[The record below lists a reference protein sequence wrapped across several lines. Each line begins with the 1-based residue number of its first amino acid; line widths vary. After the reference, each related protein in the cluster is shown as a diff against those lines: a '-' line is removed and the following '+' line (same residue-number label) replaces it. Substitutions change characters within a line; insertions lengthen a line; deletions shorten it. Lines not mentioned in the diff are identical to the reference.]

1 VRRGIVMAAN
11 RRSLVVLT
19 PEGEFVEVPGRP
31 GEIGEEIS
39 FALLRR
45 AALYRR
51 LLLTASAAAVLLLA
65 AFALPRLSIFD
76 EPKVAAYVAIDINP
90 SVEIG
95 VDKRRSVIEL
105 HALNPD
111 GERVIE
117 GVEYRKRPVG
127 EVTADIIRNAE
138 EAQYLRDGGE
148 VFVTSMAA
156 AGTAEQFEEQ
166 LMQEIGQAVHAAAV
180 QRSVGN
186 EGSVIAGTDAEDP
199 GQDPGSEV
207 EPQPGSDSGSVSKP
221 GSKAAEDV
229 PAESDPALRSKP
241 NAASGPDIEVTIVR
255 APGELREKAQAN
267 GVSPG
272 KMAVYLLAEKQG
284 LPISLDDLKKGS
296 IRQAVEPYG
305 GISGLLGDG
314 QSDEERKRELADLL
328 AREAAK
334 AQNHS
339 AGSGNDQAASA
350 NAGKKAS
357 ADAGKKASAN
367 AGKKDKP
374 AARSNEKTGKAKK
387 SEEKA
392 EVRQSAGQF
401 AWQAAWKAEQAG
413 GRNLRE
419 AVSNNRKPERQTPDW
434 RQQRGAESSVRT
446 SERQTFGR
454 KLQQQEEQKRRQ
466 EQQKQWEQR
475 KREQQKQPE
484 LKLRQEREK
493 RQEQKHQEQQ
503 KQRQQEQKKQQA
515 HKQQN
520 RQDQKQQKEQEQN
533 RQKQQEQYQQKR
545 SSNDKYRSYGQN
557 SRGRHDGAGE
567 RKAERQQDDRPGS
580 RDVRLA
586 GFMRSGAD
594 SAAYAGG
601 EGPGPRRQ

>member
-1 VRRGIVMAAN
+1 MAAN

-19 PEGEFVEVPGRP
+19 PEGEFVEVSGRP
-31 GEIGEEIS
+31 GEIGEEIR
-39 FALLRR
+39 FALQRR
-45 AALYRR
+45 TALHRR
-51 LLLTASAAAVLLLA
+51 LLLTASAAAVLLLM

-95 VDKRRSVIEL
+95 VDKHRSVVEL
-105 HALNPD
+105 QALNPD

-127 EVTADIIRNAE
+127 EVAADIIRNAE

-156 AGTAEQFEEQ
+156 AGTAEHFEEE
-166 LMQEIGQAVHAAAV
+166 LMQEIDQAVHAAA
-180 QRSVGN
+180 QRSVAN
-186 EGSVIAGTDAEDP
+186 EGTVTAGTVAEDP
-199 GQDPGSEV
+199 GSDY
-207 EPQPGSDSGSVSKP
+207 GSDSGS
-221 GSKAAEDV
+221 GSGSGSQAGSGAAADA
-229 PAESDPALRSKP
+229 PDATGPALRSNP
-241 NAASGPDIEVTIVR
+241 DAASAQNIEVTIVR
-255 APGELREKAQAN
+255 APGELRETAQAN

-314 QSDEERKRELADLL
+314 QSDEERKRELAELL
-328 AREAAK
+328 AKEAVK
-334 AQNHS
+334 AQNNS
-339 AGSGNDQAASA
+339 AGSGNGKAASA

-357 ADAGKKASAN
+357 ADAGNKASPN
-367 AGKKDKP
+367 AGEKDKQ
-374 AARSNEKTGKAKK
+374 ASRSNEKAGKAKK
-387 SEEKA
+387 SVEKA
-392 EVRQSAGQF
+392 EKVRQSAGQS

-454 KLQQQEEQKRRQ
+454 KLQQQEEQKRQQ

-580 RDVRLA
+580 RDVQMA

>member
-1 VRRGIVMAAN
+1 MAAN

-19 PEGEFVEVPGRP
+19 PEGEFVEVPGSP
-31 GEIGEEIS
+31 GEVGEEIGFS
-39 FALLRR
+39 LLRR
-45 AALYRR
+45 AALHRR

-95 VDKRRSVIEL
+95 VDKRRSVVEL
-105 HALNPD
+105 LALNPD

-127 EVTADIIRNAE
+127 EVAADIIRNAE
-138 EAQYLRDGGE
+138 EAQYLQNGGE

-156 AGTAEQFEEQ
+156 AGTAEQFEEE
-166 LMQEIGQAVHAAAV
+166 LMQEIGQALHAAAV
-180 QRSVGN
+180 QHAVVN
-186 EGSVIAGTDAEDP
+186 DVTVAAGTDAGD
-199 GQDPGSEV
+199 
-207 EPQPGSDSGSVSKP
+207 PGSDSGSKSESQPGSVSKP
-221 GSKAAEDV
+221 GSKAAADV

-255 APGELREKAQAN
+255 APGELRERAQAN

-328 AREAAK
+328 AKETAK

-339 AGSGNDQAASA
+339 AGSGNGQAASA

-374 AARSNEKTGKAKK
+374 AARSNEKSGKAKK

-392 EVRQSAGQF
+392 EVRQSAGLF
-401 AWQAAWKAEQAG
+401 AWQAAWKAEQAY

-454 KLQQQEEQKRRQ
+454 KLQQQEEQKRQQ

-580 RDVRLA
+580 RDVQMA

>member
-1 VRRGIVMAAN
+1 MAAN

-19 PEGEFVEVPGRP
+19 PEGEFVEVPGSP
-31 GEIGEEIS
+31 GEVGEEIG

-45 AALYRR
+45 TALHRR
-51 LLLTASAAAVLLLA
+51 LLLTASAAAVLLLM

-95 VDKRRSVIEL
+95 VDKHRSVVEL
-105 HALNPD
+105 QALNPD

-127 EVTADIIRNAE
+127 EVAADIIRNAE

-156 AGTAEQFEEQ
+156 AGTAEHFEEE
-166 LMQEIGQAVHAAAV
+166 LMQEIDQAVHAAA
-180 QRSVGN
+180 QRSVAN
-186 EGSVIAGTDAEDP
+186 EGTVTAGTVAEDP
-199 GQDPGSEV
+199 GSDY
-207 EPQPGSDSGSVSKP
+207 GSDSGS
-221 GSKAAEDV
+221 GSGSGSQAGSGAAADA
-229 PAESDPALRSKP
+229 PDATGPALRSNP
-241 NAASGPDIEVTIVR
+241 DAASAQNIEVTIVR
-255 APGELREKAQAN
+255 APGELRETAQAN

-314 QSDEERKRELADLL
+314 QSDEERKRELAELL
-328 AREAAK
+328 AKEAVK
-334 AQNHS
+334 AQNNS
-339 AGSGNDQAASA
+339 AGSGNGKAASA

-357 ADAGKKASAN
+357 ADAGNKASPN
-367 AGKKDKP
+367 AGEKDKQ
-374 AARSNEKTGKAKK
+374 ASRSNEKAGKAKK
-387 SEEKA
+387 SVEKA
-392 EVRQSAGQF
+392 EKVRQSAGQS

-454 KLQQQEEQKRRQ
+454 KLQQQEEQKRQQ

-520 RQDQKQQKEQEQN
+520 RQDQKQQKQQEQN

-580 RDVRLA
+580 RDVQMA